1 MNNEIIYCILHFT
14 VIFKSHKHV
23 LDHFCRL
30 KDTTKVTQARI
41 DKIGQHKLGP
51 GGYVKVKGR
60 YVSIKI

>member
-1 MNNEIIYCILHFT
+1 M
-14 VIFKSHKHV
+14 IFKSHKHV

-30 KDTTKVTQARI
+30 KDTTKATQARI